1 MEKESKGKAENLLKD
16 IGKKIDELIEDLK
29 VAKDQ
34 AKVDYAD
41 RIEELKKNAETLK
54 GEFNTFKETHKDRW
68 DEAEASLEKAG
79 KELKNAF
86 EAVFSKKT
94 GKKA

>member
-1 MEKESKGKAENLLKD
+1 MKDQNQGKAEHLFQD

-41 RIEELKKNAETLK
+41 RIEELKRNAETLK
-54 GEFNTFKETHKDRW
+54 GEFKNFKETHKDRW
-68 DEAEASLEKAG
+68 EEAETNLEKAG
-79 KELKNAF
+79 QELKNAF
-86 EAVFSKKT
+86 EAIFKKT

>member
-1 MEKESKGKAENLLKD
+1 MEDQSQGKAEHLFKD
-16 IGKKIDELIEDLK
+16 IGKKIDELIEDLNA
-29 VAKDQ
+29 AKDQ

-41 RIEELKKNAETLK
+41 RIEELKRNAETLK
-54 GEFNTFKETHKDRW
+54 GEFKNFKETHKDRW

-79 KELKNAF
+79 QELKNAF
-86 EAVFSKKT
+86 DAVFKKT